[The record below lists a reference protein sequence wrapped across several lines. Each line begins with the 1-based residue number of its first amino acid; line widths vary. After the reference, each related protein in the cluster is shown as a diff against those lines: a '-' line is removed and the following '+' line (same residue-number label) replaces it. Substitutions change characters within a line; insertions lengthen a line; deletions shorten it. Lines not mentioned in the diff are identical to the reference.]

1 MSNVCKQKKKEEE
14 IVLTPF
20 CDLFDYILN
29 PFLMSIELHVSTI
42 LNFHELKAYVEVALT
57 DT

>member
-1 MSNVCKQKKKEEE
+1 M
-14 IVLTPF
+14 LTPF
-20 CDLFDYILN
+20 CDLFDYISN